1 MPQLARPAIAAAVA
15 VMQAN
20 APAMMLAKLPAMQ
33 LSKPPAKTLAVLSAM
48 MLALSLALTPLPARA
63 APRGAEPVRVAAA
76 EAESLVAAYATDRAD
91 TEKSLRESRTSYL
104 AAVAR
109 KDFEDKPSLVL
120 GRDAACDLRVDDPE
134 LAARHLRVTV
144 VGDSFRVEA
153 VDDTATFRPRGGE
166 PARVAMLAP
175 GFVSVGRFTVRLSH
189 QRFPALI
196 VFDPKSP
203 DLARY
208 HGLEW
213 YAPDL
218 AYRFV
223 LPLTPDPR
231 ADTTLIQSTRGN
243 SRRAVLAGWFD
254 LRVRGKSVRL
264 EAHRLLEPG
273 VDEHSVS
280 IFFRD
285 ATTGRETYGVGRY
298 LDPERLP
305 DGRWLVDF
313 NYAYNPACAVSPHYN
328 CPIPSKANA
337 LKLAIEAGE
346 KDSHYTAH

>member
-1 MPQLARPAIAAAVA
+1 MPFPRRNALAAAA
-15 VMQAN
+15 
-20 APAMMLAKLPAMQ
+20 LLL
-33 LSKPPAKTLAVLSAM
+33 LSLSA
-48 MLALSLALTPLPARA
+48 AA
-63 APRGAEPVRVAAA
+63 APRGADPVRLTSA
-76 EAESLVAAYATDRAD
+76 EAESLRAAYATDRSD
-91 TEKSLRESRTSYL
+91 TEKSLRESPTSYL

-120 GRDAACDLRVDDPE
+120 GRDAGCDLRVDDPE
-134 LAARHLRVTV
+134 FAARHLRVTV

-153 VDDTATFRPRGGE
+153 LDDTATFRPRGGA
-166 PARVAMLAP
+166 PQRAAMLAP
-175 GFVSVGRFTVRLSH
+175 GFVNVGRFTVRLSH

-196 VFDPKSP
+196 VFDPKSA
-203 DLARY
+203 DFARY
-208 HGLEW
+208 HGLDW

-223 LPLTPDPR
+223 LPLTPDR
-231 ADTTLIQSTRGN
+231 QADTTIIMSTRGN
-243 SRRAVLAGWFD
+243 ARRAVLAGWFD
-254 LRVRGKSVRL
+254 LRVQGKAVRL

-273 VDEHSVS
+273 VDEQSVS

-298 LDPERLP
+298 LDPEKLP

-328 CPIPSKANA
+328 CPIPSKANT

-346 KDSHYTAH
+346 KDSHYLAH